1 MHCIKSLKSLGVMGL
16 MVVVLVAC
24 QSSPKVGE
32 PVSNGEY
39 EITVVSAERQE
50 IAPGFDVEVLAV
62 MVDIQDQY
70 LTESIVRA
78 AGATVTDSEG
88 HTYEPK
94 EYGKDYGI
102 DDARQLAFFVFVV
115 PKSAKHFKFQFGS
128 FPLVDLGK

>member
-1 MHCIKSLKSLGVMGL
+1 MNRIKSLGAMGL
-16 MVVVLVAC
+16 MMLALVAC
-24 QSSPKVGE
+24 QGGSNVGE

-50 IAPGFDVEVLAV
+50 IAPGFDVEVLTV
-62 MVDIQDQY
+62 MIDIQDQY
-70 LTESIVRA
+70 LTESVVRA

-88 HTYEPK
+88 QTYEPK

-115 PKSAKHFKFQFGS
+115 PKSAKHFKFQFTS